1 MHRGIPA
8 AVGQHLHVLGG
19 LRDTF
24 GLVRDTLKA
33 HNKQTVRVT
42 TGGTTGTIQGS
53 SGSPVLQ
60 RACPVAQGRPAAG
73 TIPERPTIHARDWF
87 SNGDGEGRETLR

>member
-1 MHRGIPA
+1 M
-8 AVGQHLHVLGG
+8 VSG

-24 GLVRDTLKA
+24 GVVRDTLKA

-42 TGGTTGTIQGS
+42 TGGTTGTKQGS
-53 SGSPVLQ
+53 SGSPVLK

-87 SNGDGEGRETLR
+87 SNGDG